1 MSIVDINPR
10 LLINSGRPPTG
21 GDGMEARLASLEAHM
36 THVYDDVRDIK
47 AEVKSLRA
55 VGETNF
61 KITWGG
67 LIFAVL
73 GLAGIMAKGFGWL

>member
-1 MSIVDINPR
+1 
-10 LLINSGRPPTG
+10 
-21 GDGMEARLASLEAHM
+21 MEARLASLEAHM

-67 LIFAVL
+67 LIR
-73 GLAGIMAKGFGWL
+73 